1 MNEANKNE
9 VDLLLRSLA
18 RGRKNAA
25 LQSGLASGDETA
37 VVSDHLDA
45 DELNS
50 YAEGVVPDPARV
62 RYTEHLADCAICR
75 SLVVG
80 LTQAAGA
87 TSRHE
92 VAEQKNESSL
102 WQQLAALLSPSVLRY
117 AVPVLVL
124 TIVIGIGLFA
134 LRQKRENAFVA
145 ENRSQN
151 DRPALSDS
159 GAVLNPASEPSATVQ
174 TAAAART
181 AEGTAEDKSKMQ
193 DKKLQ
198 AGQTPLDADSS
209 LAKAA
214 PAKAFKDAE
223 EAGAGTKGGEV
234 ADLRTGSAA
243 QPKGAEPPPPLE
255 GEKSANF
262 VLDAPA
268 KREDKERS
276 RDEYR
281 NQSDDVHGPN
291 RGRNNAPMSTTQRAV
306 GGLTSERGPRAMNN
320 NNIRNN
326 EVETRDVL
334 GKRFTRNGSVWV
346 DTDYASQATIKI
358 SRGLEQYRAL
368 VADEPGI
375 RTIAERLDG
384 AIIVVWRGRA
394 YRIQ

>member
-9 VDLLLRSLA
+9 VDLLLRSLV

-25 LQSGLASGDETA
+25 LQSGLSSAGDERA
-37 VVSDHLDA
+37 VASDHLDA

-87 TSRHE
+87 VSRHE

-102 WQQLAALLSPSVLRY
+102 WQKLAVLLSPSVLRY
-117 AVPVLVL
+117 AVPALVL
-124 TIVIGIGLFA
+124 TTVIGIGLFA
-134 LRQKRENAFVA
+134 LRQQRESALVA
-145 ENRSQN
+145 ENRPQN
-151 DRPALSDS
+151 VQPLLEERDSALK
-159 GAVLNPASEPSATVQ
+159 PASEPSPTDQ
-174 TAAAART
+174 TAA
-181 AEGTAEDKSKMQ
+181 GTAEATSEEKSKIQ
-193 DKKLQ
+193 DKNLQ
-198 AGQTPLDADSS
+198 AGQKLPDSSSS

-214 PAKAFKDAE
+214 PARGLKDAE
-223 EAGAGTKGGEV
+223 EAGVGTGAGE
-234 ADLRTGSAA
+234 ALDLRAGPVA
-243 QPKGAEPPPPLE
+243 QPKAAAPPSPLE
-255 GEKSANF
+255 AEKSANYA
-262 VLDAPA
+262 LDGPA
-268 KREDKERS
+268 KREDKERA
-276 RDEYR
+276 RDEFR

-291 RGRNNAPMSTTQRAV
+291 RGRNNAPLSTTQRSV
-306 GGLTSERGPRAMNN
+306 GGLTSERGPRVMN

-326 EVETRDVL
+326 EVETRNVL
-334 GKRFTRNGSVWV
+334 GKRFTRNGAVWV
-346 DTDYASQATIKI
+346 DTDYASQATIKL
-358 SRGLEQYRAL
+358 SRGSEQFRAL

-384 AIIVVWRGRA
+384 AIIVVWKGRA

>member
-25 LQSGLASGDETA
+25 LQSGFASGDETA

-102 WQQLAALLSPSVLRY
+102 WQKLAALLSPSVLRY
-117 AVPVLVL
+117 AVPALVL

-134 LRQKRENAFVA
+134 VRQQSEKAFVA
-145 ENRSQN
+145 ENRPQN
-151 DRPALSDS
+151 GQPAAADS
-159 GAVLNPASEPSATVQ
+159 SAGLNPASEPSATVQ
-174 TAAAART
+174 TAAGART
-181 AEGTAEDKSKMQ
+181 KETTAEDKSKMQ

-198 AGQTPLDADSS
+198 AGQTTTDSDSS

-214 PAKAFKDAE
+214 PAAGFKDAE
-223 EAGAGTKGGEV
+223 EVGAGTGGGEV
-234 ADLRTGSAA
+234 AALRPGSAA
-243 QPKGAEPPPPLE
+243 RPKAAAPPPPVE
-255 GEKSANF
+255 AEKSANF

-268 KREDKERS
+268 KREDKERP
-276 RDEYR
+276 RDELR

-291 RGRNNAPMSTTQRAV
+291 RARNAPMSTTQRAV
-306 GGLTSERGPRAMNN
+306 GGLASERGPSAMN
-320 NNIRNN
+320 RNSKN
-326 EVETRDVL
+326 SEVQTRDVL
-334 GKRFTRNGSVWV
+334 GKRFTRDGAVWV
-346 DTDYASQATIKI
+346 DTDYASQATIKL
-358 SRGLEQYRAL
+358 SRGSEQFRAL